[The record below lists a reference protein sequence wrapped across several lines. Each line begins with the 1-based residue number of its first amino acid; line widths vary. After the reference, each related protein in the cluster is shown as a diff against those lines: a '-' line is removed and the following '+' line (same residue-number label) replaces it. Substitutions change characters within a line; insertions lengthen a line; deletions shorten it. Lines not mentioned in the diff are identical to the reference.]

1 METNVDKER
10 MSELLELMEIPEVR
24 QVIFAKLA
32 QAKLIF
38 SAEIRKFYKR
48 KYPNLIAFP
57 RREQNPAAEQVA
69 DTDNSNRNRRDDH
82 NRIEWKSKRGFF
94 NTTRYLDLAEDEQI
108 DIFQEYFRKN
118 QEFRKEILYEFF
130 LKKMPYSDSYE
141 NAS

>member
-24 QVIFAKLA
+24 QVIFAKVA

-38 SAEIRKFYKR
+38 SGEIKEFYKR
-48 KYPNLIAFP
+48 KYPNLITFP
-57 RREQNPAAEQVA
+57 RKEQIPPAEQVA
-69 DTDNSNRNRRDDH
+69 DTANVDRNRRGGH

-94 NTTRYLDLAEDEQI
+94 NTTRYLDLAENEQI
-108 DIFQEYFRKN
+108 DIFQEYFRKSR
-118 QEFRKEILYEFF
+118 EFRREILYEFF

-141 NAS
+141 NAG

>member
-1 METNVDKER
+1 METNVYKER
-10 MSELLELMEIPEVR
+10 MSELLELLEIPEVR
-24 QVIFAKLA
+24 QVIFSKLE

-38 SAEIRKFYKR
+38 SREIREFYKR

-57 RREQNPAAEQVA
+57 QREQKPTAEPVA
-69 DTDNSNRNRRDDH
+69 DTDSSNANHRDER

-108 DIFQEYFRKN
+108 DIFQGYFRKN

-130 LKKMPYSDSYE
+130 LKKMPYSDSHE
-141 NAS
+141 HAG